1 MVWQKKKKK
10 KERERESFKCSGVY
24 NKKLYIGVTIRK
36 YFYVESSILRH
47 VLIVDNIQL
56 MVIDKGHFK
65 AQVQKEYQG
74 RHDKKLDYVES
85 EKVKVFQ

>member
-1 MVWQKKKKK
+1 MAKKKKK
-10 KERERESFKCSGVY
+10 RERESFKCSGVY
-24 NKKLYIGVTIRK
+24 NNKLYIGVTIRK